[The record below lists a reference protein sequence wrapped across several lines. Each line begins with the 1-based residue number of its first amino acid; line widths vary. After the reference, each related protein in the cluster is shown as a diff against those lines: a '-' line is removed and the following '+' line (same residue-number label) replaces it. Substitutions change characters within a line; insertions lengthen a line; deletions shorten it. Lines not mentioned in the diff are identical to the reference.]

1 MFLSLQELINL
12 NLRPHKMIFRKIQLL
27 ILLIFFSC
35 ISFAQ
40 KKEETK
46 SIFEYQGRIE
56 KTQDNNAILIG
67 SASSVSFDFK
77 GNSCSISLQSLVDH
91 QNYVSLELD
100 GQYIG
105 RIRIEKGEAKSFPVT
120 ISKKKN
126 THHLSIYK
134 ATEAAIGGIL
144 FAGTTAKTIESSK
157 PKTRKKIELIGD
169 SITCGFGNDSA
180 TIPCESGEW
189 FDHHNAYWAYGPILA
204 RALDADY
211 VLSSVS
217 GYGMYRNW
225 NDEHLDEP
233 IIPDVY
239 ENLYLNK
246 DSSKPYDFKFQ
257 PDLVSICLGTNDL
270 SEGDGKKPRLPFN
283 EEKFVSNYI
292 EFIKTV
298 YKHAPNTRIV
308 LLTSPMVSGNRNI
321 QLVTCLK
328 KVIQAF
334 ENDTSH
340 KPIALFEFQPMT
352 PKGCGYHPDITDD
365 KIMADQLIPYFKK
378 LLDEK

>member
-1 MFLSLQELINL
+1 
-12 NLRPHKMIFRKIQLL
+12 MIFKKIQLL
-27 ILLIFFSC
+27 ILLISFSFV
-35 ISFAQ
+35 SLAQ
-40 KKEETK
+40 KRVETQ
-46 SIFEYQGRIE
+46 SFFQYQGRVE
-56 KTQDNNAILIG
+56 NVQDNQAILIG
-67 SASSVSFDFK
+67 PASSVSFDFK
-77 GNSCSISLQSLVDH
+77 GKSCSISLQSLVDH

-100 GQYIG
+100 GKYIG
-105 RIRIEKGEAKSFPVT
+105 RIRIEKGEIKSFPIVV
-120 ISKKKN
+120 SEKKKI
-126 THHLSIYK
+126 HHLTIYK
-134 ATEAAIGGIL
+134 ATEAANGGVL
-144 FAGTTAKTIESSK
+144 FAGTKAKLVESKTAKTK
-157 PKTRKKIELIGD
+157 KKIELIGD
-169 SITCGFGNDSA
+169 SITCGFGNDA
-180 TIPCESGEW
+180 TTIPCGTGDW
-189 FDHHNAYWAYGPILA
+189 FDQHNAYWAYGPVLS
-204 RALDADY
+204 RALDIDY

-225 NDEHLDEP
+225 NDEHLEEP

-308 LLTSPMVSGNRNI
+308 LLDSPMVSGNRNVI
-321 QLVTCLK
+321 LVNCLK
-328 KVIQAF
+328 KVVQAF
-334 ENDTSH
+334 ENDMAH
-340 KPIALFEFQPMT
+340 KPITLFEFQPMI
-352 PKGCGYHPDITDD
+352 PKGCGYHPDIADD
-365 KIMADQLIPYFKK
+365 KIMADQLIPFFKK

>member
-1 MFLSLQELINL
+1 MISNKNL
-12 NLRPHKMIFRKIQLL
+12 FL
-27 ILLIFFSC
+27 ILLFSFSLFCSSQNTEIKSTFFSH
-35 ISFAQ
+35 S
-40 KKEETK
+40 
-46 SIFEYQGRIE
+46 GRVE
-56 KTQDNNAILIG
+56 LLEDNKAILIG
-67 SASSVSFDFK
+67 PASSVSFDFK
-77 GNSCSISLQSLVDH
+77 GKSCSISLQSLVDH

-100 GQYIG
+100 GKYIG
-105 RIRIEKGEAKSFPVT
+105 RIRIEKGEIKSFPIVV
-120 ISKKKN
+120 SEKKK

-144 FAGTTAKTIESSK
+144 FAGTTAKLIESK
-157 PKTRKKIELIGD
+157 TPKTKKKIELIGD
-169 SITCGFGNDSA
+169 SITCGFGNDAS
-180 TIPCESGEW
+180 TIPCGTGDW
-189 FDHHNAYWAYGPILA
+189 YDQHNAYWAYGPVLS
-204 RALDADY
+204 RVLDIDY

-225 NDEHLDEP
+225 NDEHLLEP

-239 ENLYLNK
+239 ENLYLDK
-246 DSSKPYDFKFQ
+246 DGSKPYDFKFQ

-292 EFIKTV
+292 DFIKTV
-298 YKHAPNTRIV
+298 YKNAPNTRIV
-308 LLTSPMVSGNRNI
+308 LLNSPMVSGERN
-321 QLVTCLK
+321 VTFIKCLK

-334 ENDTSH
+334 ENDTTH

-352 PKGCGYHPDITDD
+352 PKGCNTHPDIADD
-365 KIMADQLIPYFKK
+365 KVMADQLIPFFKK